1 MIYLEKITLIEV
13 TGEEILSFLD
23 IIERAGD
30 NTFQHLNT
38 FEIYDPRYID
48 SYNCHIVHH
57 NHEKQKEYESNIIN
71 RILTGNNYRLKSI
84 VINGDCIYM

>member
-30 NTFQHLNT
+30 NMFQHLIT
-38 FEIYDPRYID
+38 LKIDEPRYID
-48 SYNCHIVHH
+48 SVNSHSVHH

-71 RILTGNNYRLKSI
+71 RILTANNYRLKLI
-84 VINGDCIYM
+84 MIDGNHLYL